1 MPTVISLLL
10 SQSSTLSQQPHPVPE
25 FPVPCTIPM
34 FLEKIS
40 AGFPSPASDYIEAG
54 LDLNAYLVAHKASTF
69 VFQVKGDSMS
79 GIGILDGDK
88 LTVDRSIE
96 PRHKHII
103 VAVLNNEFTVKRLYR
118 WGGVIELRAENP
130 AYAPIRC
137 KDFEEIQV
145 WGVVTGVLRKMPV

>member
-1 MPTVISLLL
+1 
-10 SQSSTLSQQPHPVPE
+10 
-25 FPVPCTIPM
+25 M
-34 FLEKIS
+34 FLEKIP

-54 LDLNAYLVAHKASTF
+54 LDLNAYLIAHKASTF

-118 WGGVIELRAENP
+118 WGGVVELRAENP
-130 AYAPIRC
+130 AYRPIRC

-145 WGVVTGVLRKMPV
+145 WGVVTGVLRKLPV

>member
-1 MPTVISLLL
+1 
-10 SQSSTLSQQPHPVPE
+10 
-25 FPVPCTIPM
+25 M
-34 FLEKIS
+34 FLEKIP

-145 WGVVTGVLRKMPV
+145 WGVVTGVLRKLQV

>member
-1 MPTVISLLL
+1 MHTVIIFP
-10 SQSSTLSQQPHPVPE
+10 SSAPPTLSQQPQAVPKLPPA
-25 FPVPCTIPM
+25 FAIPM
-34 FLEKIS
+34 FLEKIP
-40 AGFPSPASDYIEAG
+40 AGFPSPASDYIEQG
-54 LDLNAYLVAHKASTF
+54 LDLNAYLVQHKSSTF

-118 WGGVIELRAENP
+118 RGGVIELRAENP
-130 AYAPIRC
+130 AYLPIRC

-145 WGVVTGVLRKMPV
+145 WGVVTGVLRKLPV